1 MNTKW
6 IASAVLFATLAMT
19 AQSSTASAAER
30 WRYEVDKRQAKQ
42 HQLIHQGRHSG
53 ALTWREALKLR
64 REQIRIA
71 RMERAFRADG
81 RLDASERQAL
91 RYAQDAATAHIFQ
104 ERNDGQRRHHYW

>member
-1 MNTKW
+1 MTTKW
-6 IASAVLFATLAMT
+6 IASAVLFATLAVT

-42 HQLIHQGRHSG
+42 HQLIHQGRHTG
-53 ALTWREALKLR
+53 ALTWREALNLR

-81 RLDASERQAL
+81 RLDWNERQAL
-91 RYAQDAATAHIFQ
+91 RYAQDSATTHIFR
-104 ERNDGQRRHHYW
+104 ERNDRQYRRTWW